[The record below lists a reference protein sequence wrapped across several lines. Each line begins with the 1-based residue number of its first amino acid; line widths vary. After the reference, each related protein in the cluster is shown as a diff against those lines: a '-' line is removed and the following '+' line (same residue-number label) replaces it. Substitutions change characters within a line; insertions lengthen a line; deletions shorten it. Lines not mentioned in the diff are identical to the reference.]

1 MADTCKALDAFVD
14 TQRIAF
20 VRPPAAPTGA
30 RAEAQTL
37 RVRYMDHLYQQSGRT
52 CGTYSGL
59 WQQHKAALL
68 DEFAQHLAEE
78 ARVLWGLDK

>member
-1 MADTCKALDAFVD
+1 MADALNPQP
-14 TQRIAF
+14 T
-20 VRPPAAPTGA
+20 PPWV

-37 RVRYMDHLYQQSGRT
+37 RVQYMDHLYQQSGRT

-78 ARVLWGLDK
+78 ERVLWGLDK

>member
-1 MADTCKALDAFVD
+1 MADTASEQTPTLRRLQALSQMAKA
-14 TQRIAF
+14 QR
-20 VRPPAAPTGA
+20 
-30 RAEAQTL
+30 QTL
-37 RVRYMDHLYQQSGRT
+37 RVQYMDHLYQQSGRT

-78 ARVLWGLDK
+78 ERVLWGLDK